1 MIHHLT
7 IALLADLGTFELL
20 LILGVAL
27 LLFGARNLPKVARD
41 AGRWMETIR
50 RAAQR
55 VADELSYDE
64 HDRPPSSDRDAANR
78 QDE

>member
-1 MIHHLT
+1 MINRLT

-27 LLFGARNLPKVARD
+27 LLFGTRHLPKVARD
-41 AGRWMETIR
+41 AGRWVETLR

-55 VADELSYDE
+55 VTDELSSDE
-64 HDRPPSSDRDAANR
+64 HDRPPSSDRDDAHEPPA
-78 QDE
+78 